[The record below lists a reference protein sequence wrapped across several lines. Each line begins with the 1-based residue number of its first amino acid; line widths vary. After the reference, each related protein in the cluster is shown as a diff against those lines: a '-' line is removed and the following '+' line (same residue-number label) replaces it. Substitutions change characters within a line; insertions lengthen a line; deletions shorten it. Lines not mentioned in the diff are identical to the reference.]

1 MQPVSMNI
9 AVAVLI
15 ILSAQFARSSMMLEN
30 FYDAGEFS
38 EPPDSADGRQ
48 RSSVRRGA
56 VAAARSNQ
64 RRETTDWNYWRGPYR
79 QHHWRPVGQE
89 RAQGIVF
96 VAPPGGIEGSGGGA
110 RSAGSSRHGRTGDC
124 LR

>member
-1 MQPVSMNI
+1 MHSLH
-9 AVAVLI
+9 A
-15 ILSAQFARSSMMLEN
+15 ARVHEHRGCGTYN
-30 FYDAGEFS
+30 FVGSIREVIYDAGELS

-64 RRETTDWNYWRGPYR
+64 WRETTGWNYWRGPYR
-79 QHHWRPVGQE
+79 QHHWRAVGQE
-89 RAQGIVF
+89 WAQGIVF

-110 RSAGSSRHGRTGDC
+110 RSAGPSRHGRTGDC
-124 LR
+124 LW